1 MVRGLKIIFNPAL
14 SSLPTVKHKLLN
26 IHLLLLLLALAFYIV
41 AEILRHENYRKET
54 NYIAISKKA
63 EKRIHEEEARIN
75 KFLDRVESL
84 FVDHKELNAD
94 NRQQLDD
101 LLPLIKGFTLLLFQD
116 DSLHYW
122 SGNETSVTYEELMKA
137 GNLAAIN
144 TGNGLYEVI
153 FRKVRNITIAALLNL
168 KSQYVIE
175 NQYLVNE
182 FNPELGLPPR
192 TSISLVKSEKI
203 FPVYSSA
210 NNLLFSLSFIPYAER
225 QILEERIT
233 WASVLSFAS
242 VLILL
247 VFFFLLTRL
256 LLKKWPVMGLLLIG
270 VVVMLRL
277 VASYY
282 KWPQAMYDLP
292 LFNPRYYAS
301 SYMLF
306 SLGDLLIS
314 SLVMCYLI
322 MALYFFYDSKVLL
335 GNAGRNRI
343 YASLRIILTWLFT
356 FVFSVLINYLLSSLI
371 IHSRISFNIN
381 NVFELTG
388 FSLAGFFI
396 IGVLLF
402 TFYMVCDGGIRY
414 AFASGIKKRTLV
426 IYYLL
431 SQGLFLVML
440 ILTRNFEL
448 FQHYGVE
455 AFITANLIIIGTAA
469 IRLKSS
475 RSFSYTFSIAF
486 IFLFSAF
493 AAKTIFDFNN
503 KREIQDRTALASRLE
518 NIQDAIAEFLYDELV
533 SNVREDRFISSY
545 FSSSY
550 SELMSMAQ
558 QGDVIQKR
566 MMQKYFTGYWRKY
579 DIRIRSF
586 KGENLPVNTGGDP
599 SWNAE
604 YYENLIS
611 NKGQATKVSGLYF
624 LNDQPGKVS
633 YIGRI
638 RVYSTSQ
645 PDSLVGTII
654 TEFSSRYIRD
664 DSGYPDLLISSKV
677 PVNRDISGYSYA
689 RYLDNELVN
698 QYGSYSYPLLS
709 ESFSEFFPEPGNT
722 REVRIEGLS
731 HLLYRPSLRSLII
744 VSKQPP
750 GVLEMITLFSY
761 ILTFFVL
768 VFSVLYV
775 LVKLWQQRFRPVLS
789 FNLRI
794 QISVMTVVI
803 LTMLTLGISTVVYI
817 INNYS
822 STQNLK
828 LKERVASLNQ
838 LISREIASLP
848 SGQLLNEELNARF
861 YQLHNYTGIDFNIF
875 NYAGVKIFS
884 TQPKLYEQQIIAPVM
899 NMNVLRDFRRSK
911 SSTYISYENIGK
923 LWFLTG
929 YAAIRNN
936 ENDVVGYL
944 SLPYFA
950 RGSEL
955 KKEISTFLVALINIY
970 VLLFA
975 LAVLIT
981 FIVSGR
987 ITRPLRL
994 IQEKMSKVKLEK
1006 SNERISWKQK
1016 DEIGSLIAEYNRMID
1031 QLAESA
1037 AQLARSERESAWRE
1051 MARQVAHEIKNP
1063 LTPMKLN
1070 VQHLLRT
1077 WKENPGNLEETI
1089 QKFSRSLIDQ
1099 IDALSGIA
1107 TAFSNFASMPGAQFG
1122 AVNITEIVKNSV
1134 NLYKESSSAEITILD
1149 YTEGLPEVNADK
1161 DQMLRVFSNL
1171 LKNAI
1176 QAIPDERKGQITIRI
1191 TEDDTEVLI
1200 AVSDNGIGIPEDK
1213 TDKIFMPNFT
1223 TKSGGT
1229 GLGLAMVK
1237 NIIENSKG
1245 KIWFETQQD
1254 KGTTFYIRL
1263 PKYKPG

>member
-1 MVRGLKIIFNPAL
+1 M
-14 SSLPTVKHKLLN
+14 KHKLP
-26 IHLLLLLLALAFYIV
+26 IIPLLLLLLAVVTYIV
-41 AEILRHENYRKET
+41 SEVLRHENFRQET
-54 NYIAISKKA
+54 NYVAISKKA

-75 KFLDRVESL
+75 KFLDEVER
-84 FVDHKELNAD
+84 ELGNNEKLTLSERAH
-94 NRQQLDD
+94 LDE
-101 LLPLIKGFTLLLFQD
+101 LLPEVKGFVLLVFQD

-122 SGNETSVTYEELMKA
+122 SGNETSVTYAEAMQA
-137 GNLAAIN
+137 GHLAPIS

-153 FRKVRNITIAALLNL
+153 IRKVRSKTAVALLNL

-175 NQYLVNE
+175 NPYLVNE
-182 FNPELGLPPR
+182 FNPQLGLPPR
-192 TSISLVKSEKI
+192 TSISIVKSEKI
-203 FPVYSSA
+203 FPVYSSSGK
-210 NNLLFSLSFIPYAER
+210 LLFSLSFIPYSER
-225 QILEERIT
+225 QIIDERIT
-233 WASVLSFAS
+233 AASVLSFIS
-242 VLILL
+242 VLLL
-247 VFFFLLTRL
+247 IVFLFLVTMQL
-256 LLKKWPVMGLLLIG
+256 LRQWPVAGLLLIG
-270 VVVMLRL
+270 VVILLRFA
-277 VASYY
+277 ASSY

-306 SLGDLLIS
+306 SLGELLIS

-322 MALYFFYDSKVLL
+322 MSLYYFYDSGILFGKS
-335 GNAGRNRI
+335 GRNTI
-343 YASLRIILTWLFT
+343 YSSLRIIFTWLFT

-414 AFASGIKKRTLV
+414 AFASGIKKRTLL
-426 IYYLL
+426 IFYLL
-431 SQGLFLVML
+431 SQGLFLVVL
-440 ILTRNFEL
+440 LYARNSEL

-455 AFITANLIIIGTAA
+455 AFITANLIIIGTAL
-469 IRLKSS
+469 IRMRS
-475 RSFSYTFSIAF
+475 RRGFSYTFSIAF
-486 IFLFSAF
+486 IFLFSFF
-493 AAKTIFDFNN
+493 AAKTIFDFNIQ
-503 KREIQDRTALASRLE
+503 REIQDRKALASRLE
-518 NIQDAIAEFLYDELV
+518 NIQDAIAEYLYDELV
-533 SNVREDRFISSY
+533 SNIREDRYISNY

-550 SELMSMAQ
+550 SELLAMAQ
-558 QGDVIQKR
+558 QGDVLQKR

-586 KGENLPVNTGGDP
+586 KGENMPINTGGDP
-599 SWNAE
+599 MWNAE
-604 YYENLIS
+604 YYDNLIA

-638 RVYSTSQ
+638 RVYAPLR
-645 PDSLVGTII
+645 PDSLVGII
-654 TEFSSRYIRD
+654 MAEFSSRYIRD
-664 DSGYPDLLISSKV
+664 DSGYPDLLISNKV

-689 RYLDNELVN
+689 RYLEGELVN

-709 ESFSEFFPEPGNT
+709 ESFSEYIPEPGKE
-722 REVRIEGLS
+722 RVVELGGIS
-731 HLLYRPSLRSLII
+731 HLFYRPYSRSLIV
-744 VSKQPP
+744 VSKEPP
-750 GVLEMITLFSY
+750 GLLEMITLFSY

-768 VFSVLYV
+768 VFSVLFV
-775 LVKLWQQRFRPVLS
+775 LVKLWQQHFRPVLS

-794 QISVMTVVI
+794 QVSVMTVVI
-803 LTMLTLGISTVVYI
+803 LTMLTLGISTVIYI

-822 STQNLK
+822 YTQSIK

-838 LISREIASLP
+838 LISREIATLP
-848 SGQLLNEELNARF
+848 SGQLLSEELNARF

-875 NYAGVKIFS
+875 NNDGIKIFS

-899 NMNVLRDFRRSK
+899 NMNVLRDFKRSK
-911 SSTYISYENIGK
+911 SSTYISYENIAR
-923 LWFLTG
+923 LWFMTG

-936 ENDVVGYL
+936 ENEVVGYL

-975 LAVLIT
+975 MAVLIT

-987 ITRPLRL
+987 ITRPLRF
-994 IQEKMSKVKLEK
+994 IQEKMSRVKLEK
-1006 SNERISWKQK
+1006 SNERIAWKRK
-1016 DEIGSLIAEYNRMID
+1016 DEIGSLIDEYNKMID

-1037 AQLARSERESAWRE
+1037 LQLARSERESAWRE

-1070 VQHLLRT
+1070 VQHLQRT
-1077 WKENPGNLEETI
+1077 WKDHPENMEETI

-1122 AVNITEIVKNSV
+1122 AVNIPEIVKNSV
-1134 NLYKESSSAEITILD
+1134 NLYRESSSAEITVHD
-1149 YTEGLPEVNADK
+1149 YTEGMAEVNADK
-1161 DQMLRVFSNL
+1161 DQMLRVISNL

-1176 QAIPDERKGQITIRI
+1176 QAIPEDRKGKITVRI
-1191 TEDDTEVLI
+1191 TRDESEVLI
-1200 AVSDNGIGIPEDK
+1200 AISDNGSGIPEDK
-1213 TDKIFMPNFT
+1213 IDKIFVPNFT

-1245 KIWFETQQD
+1245 KIWFETESGT
-1254 KGTTFYIRL
+1254 GTTFYIKL
-1263 PKYKPG
+1263 PGYQAG

>member
-1 MVRGLKIIFNPAL
+1 M
-14 SSLPTVKHKLLN
+14 KHKLPIAN
-26 IHLLLLLLALAFYIV
+26 LLVLLLAVTAFIV
-41 AEILRHENYRKET
+41 SEVLRHENFRKET
-54 NYIAISKKA
+54 NYLAISKKA
-63 EKRIHEEEARIN
+63 EKRIHEEEKRIN
-75 KFLDRVESL
+75 EFLDGVERLLGNDEKFTPSERL
-84 FVDHKELNAD
+84 H
-94 NRQQLDD
+94 LDE
-101 LLPLIKGFTLLLFQD
+101 LLPEVKGFTLLVFQD
-116 DSLHYW
+116 DSLQYW
-122 SGNETSVTYEELMKA
+122 SGNETSVTYAEVMQA
-137 GNLAAIN
+137 GHLASLN
-144 TGNGLYEVI
+144 TGNGLYEVVI
-153 FRKVRNITIAALLNL
+153 RKVKSKTIAALFNL

-175 NQYLVNE
+175 NQFLVNE
-182 FNPELGLPPR
+182 FSPQLGLPPR

-203 FPVYSSA
+203 FPVYSSSGK
-210 NNLLFSLSFIPYAER
+210 LLFSLSFIPYSER
-225 QILEERIT
+225 QIIDERIT
-233 WASVLSFAS
+233 LASVLSFAS
-242 VLILL
+242 VLLTI
-247 VFFFLLTRL
+247 VFFFLVTMQL
-256 LLKKWPVMGLLLIG
+256 LRNRPVFGLLLIG
-270 VVVMLRL
+270 GVILLRF
-277 VASYY
+277 VASYN

-306 SLGDLLIS
+306 SLGELLIS

-322 MALYFFYDSKVLL
+322 MSLYFFYDSRVLL
-335 GNAGRNRI
+335 GRSGRNKV
-343 YASLRIILTWLFT
+343 YSSLRIILTWLFT

-396 IGVLLF
+396 IGILLF

-414 AFASGIKKRTLV
+414 AFAAGIKKRTLI

-431 SQGLFLVML
+431 SQGMFLVLL
-440 ILTRNFEL
+440 IYSKNLEL
-448 FQHYGVE
+448 FQHYGVD
-455 AFITANLIIIGTAA
+455 AFITANLIIIATAL
-469 IRLKSS
+469 IRMRSR

-486 IFLFSAF
+486 IFLFSLF
-493 AAKTIFDFNN
+493 AAKTIFDFNIQ
-503 KREIQDRTALASRLE
+503 REIQDRKALASRLE
-518 NIQDAIAEFLYDELV
+518 NIQDAIAEYLYDELV
-533 SNVREDRFISSY
+533 SNIREDRFISNY

-550 SELMSMAQ
+550 SELLAMAQ
-558 QGDVIQKR
+558 QGDVLQKR

-586 KGENLPVNTGGDP
+586 KGESLPINTGGDP
-599 SWNAE
+599 TWNAE
-604 YYENLIS
+604 YYDNLIS

-638 RVYSTSQ
+638 RVYSTAQ
-645 PDSLVGTII
+645 PDSII
-654 TEFSSRYIRD
+654 GIIMAEFSSRYIRD
-664 DSGYPDLLISSKV
+664 DSGYPDLLISNKV
-677 PVNRDISGYSYA
+677 PLNRDISGYSYA
-689 RYLDNELVN
+689 RYLESELVN

-709 ESFSEFFPEPGNT
+709 ESFSEYIPEPGNDKVV
-722 REVRIEGLS
+722 EIGGIS
-731 HLLYRPSLRSLII
+731 HLFYRPYARSLIV
-744 VSKQPP
+744 VSKEPP
-750 GVLEMITLFSY
+750 GLLEMITLFSY

-768 VFSVLYV
+768 VFSVLFV
-775 LVKLWQQRFRPVLS
+775 FFKLWQQHFRPALS

-794 QISVMTVVI
+794 QVSVMTVVI
-803 LTMLTLGISTVVYI
+803 LTMLTLGVSTVIYI

-822 STQNLK
+822 STQSIK

-848 SGQLLNEELNARF
+848 SGQLLSEELNARF

-875 NYAGVKIFS
+875 NKNGIKIFS

-899 NMNVLRDFRRSK
+899 NMNVLRDFNRSK
-911 SSTYISYENIGK
+911 SSTYISYENIAR
-923 LWFLTG
+923 LWFMTG

-936 ENDVVGYL
+936 ENEVIGYL
-944 SLPYFA
+944 SLPHFA

-987 ITRPLRL
+987 ITRPLRI
-994 IQEKMSKVKLEK
+994 IQEKMSRVKLEK
-1006 SNERISWKQK
+1006 SNERIVWKRK
-1016 DEIGSLIAEYNRMID
+1016 DEIGSLIDEYNKMID

-1037 AQLARSERESAWRE
+1037 MQLARSERESAWRE

-1070 VQHLLRT
+1070 VQHLQRT
-1077 WKENPGNLEETI
+1077 WKDHPENLEETI
-1089 QKFSRSLIDQ
+1089 RKFSHSLIDQ

-1122 AVNITEIVKNSV
+1122 AVNIPEIVKNSV
-1134 NLYKESSSAEITILD
+1134 NLYREGSAAEIAVRD
-1149 YTEGLPEVNADK
+1149 YTEGMAEVNADK
-1161 DQMLRVFSNL
+1161 DQMLRVISNL
-1171 LKNAI
+1171 VKNAI
-1176 QAIPDERKGQITIRI
+1176 QAIPAERAGKITVRI
-1191 TEDDTEVLI
+1191 TQDESEVLI
-1200 AVSDNGIGIPEDK
+1200 AVSDNGSGIPEDK
-1213 TDKIFMPNFT
+1213 TDKIFVPNFT

-1245 KIWFETQQD
+1245 KIWFETEMGT
-1254 KGTTFYIRL
+1254 GTTFYIKL
-1263 PKYKPG
+1263 PRYQAG